1 MLLLLKSIQEKTRF
15 KRTLCV
21 SLKRRMIND
30 VSRVSTLKRCN
41 GVSTPFKKYMN
52 SGHPD
57 IFGPPC
63 DCLNCGG
70 TGCQYC

>member
-1 MLLLLKSIQEKTRF
+1 MLLVFENIQQKPRF
-15 KRTLCV
+15 KRKFCV
-21 SLKRRMIND
+21 SLERRIID

-41 GVSTPFKKYMN
+41 GVETPFKKYMN

-63 DCLNCGG
+63 DCAFCGG
-70 TGCQYC
+70 IGCSYCR